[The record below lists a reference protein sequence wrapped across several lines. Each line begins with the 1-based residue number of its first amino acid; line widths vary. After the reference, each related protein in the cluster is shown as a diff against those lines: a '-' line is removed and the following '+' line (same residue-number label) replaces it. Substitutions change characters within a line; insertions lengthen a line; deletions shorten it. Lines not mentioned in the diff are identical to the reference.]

1 MATTARATPP
11 TNLDV
16 WLMGQKVREAG
27 AVGDEAVATAVL
39 VELRARPGAAA
50 QYVRC
55 NPASLARALH
65 RLPSPQFDAQGRPTG
80 RSKLI
85 MPMPF
90 KPPRQRKQGTK
101 TPLQKGGLSPAACCA
116 LHTARASRCVSV
128 CLVRCL
134 SRPSPRG
141 HDTGGPHLGFP
152 RHAASP
158 CGREVL

>member
-55 NPASLARALH
+55 NPATTDPMAVDEEVRRTRAGAGRAKKEKPRAPRKSARSH
-65 RLPSPQFDAQGRPTG
+65 
-80 RSKLI
+80 
-85 MPMPF
+85 
-90 KPPRQRKQGTK
+90 
-101 TPLQKGGLSPAACCA
+101 
-116 LHTARASRCVSV
+116 HVE
-128 CLVRCL
+128 LV
-134 SRPSPRG
+134 
-141 HDTGGPHLGFP
+141 
-152 RHAASP
+152 
-158 CGREVL
+158 